1 MNDFA
6 VIKFSIAFV
15 FGILLLPLVQVNIL
29 SLIILII
36 LLLLLTIILKRK
48 RVFEKYNIFLTVI
61 SLLLIISL
69 GNITSQFSKV
79 QLNTFVSNLYK
90 EKNVIVSGKIDK
102 IELEREYEIQFL
114 LSADKFMVN
123 DITVNDKIIFLC
135 KLRGNEKG
143 RKEFYKMIKPGF
155 KIEVTGRFKKGRER
169 RNPGEFD
176 YNAYL
181 KTKGIENW
189 KELRQQAI
197 EKYGQDF
204 SKIDYFGYQ
213 NYVWQ
218 GPKSSIALEY
228 KPKEGSSVVLL
239 MVSN

>member
-15 FGILLLPLVQVNIL
+15 IGILLLPIVQVNIF

-36 LLLLLTIILKRK
+36 LLFLLTVSLARM
-48 RVFEKYNIFLTVI
+48 RVFEKFHMLLTVI

-69 GNITSQFSKV
+69 GNITAQFSKE
-79 QLNTFVSNLYK
+79 QLNHFVSKLYK

-143 RKEFYKMIKPGF
+143 RKEFY
-155 KIEVTGRFKKGRER
+155 
-169 RNPGEFD
+169 
-176 YNAYL
+176 
-181 KTKGIENW
+181 
-189 KELRQQAI
+189 
-197 EKYGQDF
+197 
-204 SKIDYFGYQ
+204 
-213 NYVWQ
+213 
-218 GPKSSIALEY
+218 
-228 KPKEGSSVVLL
+228 
-239 MVSN
+239 